1 MSVSHCLPRGVIKLD
16 SIEKRQVQ
24 FLFKYYFM
32 FVHLCTRYKLI
43 TASPRGPLLVEL
55 LLLLG
60 DAPKE
65 RVNPI

>member
-32 FVHLCTRYKLI
+32 FVHLCTRYILI
-43 TASPRGPLLVEL
+43 TYKSVGLSFNLEYTVIDLTR
-55 LLLLG
+55 
-60 DAPKE
+60 KE
-65 RVNPI
+65 KN